1 MIKKT
6 IPLILTILV
15 LVGFLSYAAFDRTKE
30 SDVSSIGNSNNN
42 YVSES
47 YKNNTIK
54 ISPNPQ
60 SGNLYKNT
68 AYMTAGDTQA
78 VKEQNISNEVKKADI
93 DIFDYLN
100 GLQCISYDL
109 KSGETLTDIAR
120 KYESTC
126 NLNSTIKMIKSISKI
141 DDENNINSQTVV
153 YIPEWTIKSGKMY
166 KVSAGDTWYK
176 VANEYYPKYTA
187 ESVMKLLVYIN
198 NLPNNDLPLG
208 ERIFLPV
215 IS

>member
-15 LVGFLSYAAFDRTKE
+15 FVAFLSYAAFDRTKE

-47 YKNNTIK
+47 YKNNNIK
-54 ISPNPQ
+54 ISLNPK
-60 SGNLYKNT
+60 SGNSYKNT
-68 AYMTAGDTQA
+68 SDITYGYTQD

-100 GLQCISYDL
+100 GLQCISYEL
-109 KSGETLTDIAR
+109 KSGETLTDVAR

-126 NLNSTIKMIKSISKI
+126 NLNSTIKMIKSISRI
-141 DDENNINSQTVV
+141 DDDNNINSRAIV
-153 YIPEWTIKSGKMY
+153 YIPEQTIKSGTMY
-166 KVSAGDTWYK
+166 TVSAGDTWYK
-176 VANEYYPKYTA
+176 VAREYYPKYTA

-208 ERIFLPV
+208 EKIFLPV
-215 IS
+215 I